1 MRNTGVAFPKR
12 RFLDNMDEL
21 EKLKRENEMMK
32 SVLYTLYDL
41 VIPELPKLMKLKNSS
56 KINFI
61 ETNLQ
66 KLGHPNIK

>member
-1 MRNTGVAFPKR
+1 
-12 RFLDNMDEL
+12 MDDL
-21 EKLKRENEMMK
+21 EKLKEENEMIK

-61 ETNLQ
+61 ETNLH